1 MSTNPTFPSSQV
13 SANVRA
19 AIGAAVAV
27 FVAAVG
33 VLAVAIPAWAAHV
46 AEYEQADHVNDMFGD
61 PAGWLLIFA
70 VLVLTPLAVG
80 VASTVGASVALKRR
94 YGGATRGGIAL
105 FFINAALSAPA
116 MLFAASVA
124 PKGVPTAVLIL
135 ASALIMAAGAA
146 LGAVTGVMKPRE
158 GATDVLGDA
167 Q

>member
-1 MSTNPTFPSSQV
+1 MSTYPTFPSSQI

-27 FVAAVG
+27 FVATVG

-80 VASTVGASVALKRR
+80 VASTVGASVALIGR
-94 YGGATRGGIAL
+94 YGGRTRGGVAL

-116 MLFAASVA
+116 MLVAASVA
-124 PKGVPTAVLIL
+124 PKNVPTAVLIA
-135 ASALIMAAGAA
+135 ASALIMATGAA
-146 LGAVTGVMKPRE
+146 LGAVTGVMKPRDA
-158 GATDVLGDA
+158 ATDVIRDA

>member
-1 MSTNPTFPSSQV
+1 MSTFPTFPSSQIT
-13 SANVRA
+13 ANVRS

-27 FVAAVG
+27 FVATVG
-33 VLAVAIPAWAAHV
+33 ILAVAIPAWAAHV

-70 VLVLTPLAVG
+70 VVVLAPLAVG
-80 VASTVGASVALKRR
+80 VASTVGASVALKSRF
-94 YGGATRGGIAL
+94 GGATRGGVAL

-116 MLFAASVA
+116 MLVASSVA
-124 PKGVPTAVLIL
+124 LKGVPTVVLI
-135 ASALIMAAGAA
+135 AAAALIMAAGAA
-146 LGAVTGVMKPRE
+146 LGAVTGVMKPQM